1 MSDLL
6 TRGRADTRTREGDV
20 VRSSARP
27 LVRAG
32 TVAAVVVAL
41 VSGCTTLD
49 KAVGKVPWFTTM
61 RDQPAIR
68 PFELPRV
75 PPAGSVPVTG
85 REDSLD
91 LLLDLKDV
99 VNPVRA
105 DSASLARGKLVFDQ
119 YCIVCHGPAGHG
131 DGTVVAK
138 FVPPP
143 DLTADPTKQRSD
155 GYLYAMIRQGRG
167 IMPRYG
173 DKIRGTD
180 RWHVVNYVRQ
190 LQGILPSADASPA
203 PDGRTGPA
211 PARRPAGAP
220 R

>member
-6 TRGRADTRTREGDV
+6 TSGRGDQPTSERLV
-20 VRSSARP
+20 VRVCA
-27 LVRAG
+27 
-32 TVAAVVVAL
+32 TAALAL
-41 VSGCTTLD
+41 ALAAMGCTTLD

-75 PPAGSVPVTG
+75 PPDSSVPLTG

-91 LLLDLKDV
+91 LFLDLADV
-99 VNPVRA
+99 LDPVAR
-105 DSASLARGKLVFDQ
+105 DSASLARGRLVYEQ

-143 DLTADPTKQRSD
+143 DLTGDPTRQRSD
-155 GYLYAMIRQGRG
+155 GYLYAMIKQGRG

-190 LQGILPSADASPA
+190 LQGVLPPAAAVPA
-203 PDGRTGPA
+203 PDERTGGA
-211 PARRPAGAP
+211 PARPSPGAP